1 MKEKIKN
8 GSVYSWGANIFS
20 NGRDIRNFLLLEIFF
35 LLKIT
40 CTLNCFDEW
49 ERILSIIEEIYVT
62 LQQYMGGEFTLK
74 RSLHGFFLN
83 RLWRGVVVVR
93 FQRNLTRLVRF
104 SLVFRAI

>member
-8 GSVYSWGANIFS
+8 GSMYSWGANIFS

-49 ERILSIIEEIYVT
+49 KRILSIIEEIYVT
-62 LQQYMGGEFTLK
+62 LQQYMGGSSLLK
-74 RSLHGFFLN
+74 GHCMDFF
-83 RLWRGVVVVR
+83 
-93 FQRNLTRLVRF
+93 
-104 SLVFRAI
+104 